1 MNMKHTL
8 KIQNLCLLSFAI
20 VLCSMGFTACNM
32 DLVPEGQLST
42 ESYFSSETE
51 LREYTNYFYRQLPD
65 PETMYAEEGEHF
77 VAPVPSDL
85 VKGIRDVYS
94 GEGYWSKSNWQN
106 LRKVNFFLANSS
118 KCNNEA
124 ARDHYN
130 GVAHFFRA
138 YFYFNMLQKFG
149 ALPIYTQAIVADDY
163 TTLSQPRE
171 SREKVI
177 RFILADCDSAFA
189 LMSSDHSVYKVNK
202 WTALALKSR
211 AALYEASF
219 RKYHEGDKFNGGS
232 DVYNEKLPW
241 NELMQ
246 IAADASLQLIQDGP
260 YSLYM
265 TGSEPY
271 RDLFATLD
279 APECEMIWA
288 RRYSVDLNIKHN
300 AQAWSVGRNTG
311 FTKRFA
317 DLYPMI
323 DGTPFT
329 SVDGYNTKTYV
340 EVFENRDKR
349 MAQTIYGP
357 GYIQKGAAKTYP
369 VTLAGQQ
376 GSLTGYKYI
385 KYVMESSYNT
395 WGASVN
401 AVPIFRLAEVY
412 LNYVEA
418 KAELGTLTQN
428 DLDISIN
435 KLRERGGVAPLVVGV
450 AADPYMTTKEG
461 YGFSNP
467 IYLSHPQLAIL
478 GEIRRERMIETPLE
492 GLHLWDVIRWK
503 EGQLF
508 TLPRYGIY
516 FPELGKYDM
525 TGDGKANIELVK
537 EKKGAVLG
545 ITKLQVGSDVVLTG
559 DTLGNMW
566 AYPGLDFAWN
576 EDKDYLYPVPGQ
588 QRTLTSGKLSQ
599 NPGWVD
605 GTGY

>member
-8 KIQNLCLLSFAI
+8 KIQNLCLLSFVI

-149 ALPIYTQAIVADDY
+149 ALPIYTQAIKADDY
-163 TTLSQPRE
+163 TALSQPRN
-171 SREKVI
+171 SRDEVI
-177 RFILADCDSAFA
+177 NFILADCDSAIA
-189 LMSSDHSVYKVNK
+189 MLSSAATTFEVNK

-211 AALYEASF
+211 AALFEASF
-219 RKYHEGDKFNGGS
+219 RKYHAGDMFNGNSGS
-232 DVYNEKLPW
+232 QVYKETLPW
-241 NELMQ
+241 ENLMQ
-246 IAADASLQLIQDGP
+246 IAADASYQLINEGP

-265 TGSEPY
+265 EGTEPY
-271 RDLFATLD
+271 RDFFACID
-279 APECEMIWA
+279 GQACELIWG
-288 RRYSVDLNIKHN
+288 RHYSVDLNIKHN
-300 AQAWSVGRNTG
+300 AQGWSVARVTG

-317 DLYPMI
+317 DLYPML

-340 EVFENRDKR
+340 EVFKDRDKR

-357 GYIQKGAAKTYP
+357 GYIQKGAEKTSP
-369 VTLAGQQ
+369 VTLTQT
-376 GSLTGYKYI
+376 LTGYKYI
-385 KYVMESSYNT
+385 KYAMESTYNG

-401 AVPIFRLAEVY
+401 CMPIFRLAEVY
-412 LNYVEA
+412 LNYAEA
-418 KAELGTLTQN
+418 KAELGKLNQS

-435 KLRERGGVAPLVVGV
+435 KLRARGGVASLSVGV

-467 IYLSHPQLAIL
+467 IYLSNPNLAIL

-516 FPELGKYDM
+516 FPGLGKYDM

-537 EKKGAVLG
+537 EKKGATIGV
-545 ITKLQVGSDVVLTG
+545 TKLQVGSDIVLTQ
-559 DTLGNMW
+559 DSCGNMW
-566 AYPGLDFAWN
+566 AYPGLDFSWN
-576 EDKDYLYPVPGQ
+576 EDKDYLYPVPAQ
-588 QRTLTSGKLSQ
+588 QRTLTEGKLSQ

>member
-1 MNMKHTL
+1 MKHTL
-8 KIQNLCLLSFAI
+8 NIKHCAAVIASMLLLC
-20 VLCSMGFTACNM
+20 GCNM
-32 DLVPEGQLST
+32 DLVPEGQMST
-42 ESYFSSETE
+42 ESFFSSATE
-51 LREYTNYFYRQLPD
+51 LQQYTNYFYRQLPN

-94 GEGYWSKSNWQN
+94 GQSDWSKSNWQN
-106 LRKVNFFLANSS
+106 LRKINFYLQHSN
-118 KCNNEA
+118 KCSDPA
-124 ARDHYN
+124 ARQQYD
-130 GVAHFFRA
+130 GVAYFFRA

-149 ALPIYTQAIVADDY
+149 AVPLYTQAIVADDY
-163 TTLSQPRE
+163 TLLSQPRN
-171 SREKVI
+171 SREEVI
-177 RFILADCDSAFA
+177 RFILADCDSASA
-189 LMSSDHSVYKVNK
+189 KLSSSPTIFEVNK

-211 AALYEASF
+211 AALFEASF

-265 TGSEPY
+265 EGTEPY
-271 RDLFATLD
+271 RDFFACID
-279 APECEMIWA
+279 GKGCELIWG
-288 RRYSVDLNIKHN
+288 RHYSVDLNIKHN
-300 AQAWSVGRNTG
+300 AQGWSVARVTG

-317 DLYPMI
+317 DLYPMT
-323 DGTPFT
+323 DGKPFT
-329 SVDGYNTKTYV
+329 SVEGYDTKTYL

-357 GYIQKGAAKTYP
+357 GYIQKGAAKTSP
-369 VTLAGQQ
+369 VPLTQT
-376 GSLTGYKYI
+376 LTGYKYI
-385 KYVMESSYNT
+385 KYVMESNYNG

-401 AVPIFRLAEVY
+401 CMPIFRLAEVY
-412 LNYVEA
+412 LNYAEA
-418 KAELGTLTQN
+418 KAELGTITQN
-428 DLDISIN
+428 DLDITIN
-435 KLRERGGVAPLVVGV
+435 KLRARGGVAPLSVNV
-450 AADPYMTTKEG
+450 AADPYMTTASG
-461 YGFSNP
+461 YGFSNA
-467 IYLSHPQLAIL
+467 IYLSNAKLAVL

-516 FPELGKYDM
+516 FPDLGKYDM
-525 TGDGKANIELVK
+525 TGDGKANIELVT
-537 EKKGAVLG
+537 EKKGATLG
-545 ITKLQVGSDVVLTG
+545 VTKLLVGTDVVLTE
-559 DTLGNMW
+559 TTKGNMW
-566 AYPGLDFAWN
+566 AYPGLDFAWD
-576 EDKDYLYPVPGQ
+576 EDKDYLYPIPGQ